1 MTHAKILVILV
12 FQSGRENQRVREP
25 ASHEKKWSL

>member
-12 FQSGRENQRVREP
+12 FQLGPEYQLASVR
-25 ASHEKKWSL
+25 KNGVL